1 MFSNPKHTN
10 LSGLARG
17 ITGAVVSAV
26 VVLALAGCGGGD
38 PEEEFVADANSVCAE
53 FESFSSG
60 QEETFQKQVAS
71 GDFDQAADTFEE
83 YGAELKR
90 SVTEISDLER
100 PSGDREAIDAF
111 IQSSEEL
118 TELVPGVVDA
128 LRESDTATLLSVAT
142 RLQEVQGKAD
152 RAARQAGLDDCAEA
166 GPATGTTS

>member
-1 MFSNPKHTN
+1 
-10 LSGLARG
+10 
-17 ITGAVVSAV
+17 
-26 VVLALAGCGGGD
+26 
-38 PEEEFVADANSVCAE
+38 
-53 FESFSSG
+53 
-60 QEETFQKQVAS
+60 VAS

-166 GPATGTTS
+166 GPATGTAS